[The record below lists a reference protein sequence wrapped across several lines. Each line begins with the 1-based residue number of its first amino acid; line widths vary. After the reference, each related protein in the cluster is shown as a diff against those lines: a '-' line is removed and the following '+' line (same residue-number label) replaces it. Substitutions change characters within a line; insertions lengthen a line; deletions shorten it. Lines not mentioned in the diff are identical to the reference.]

1 MSLDLHEKKQ
11 SKVSVVV
18 HSYELQVKRSYFY
31 SYIAKLYHFLANVV
45 SEENWMTFSETL
57 STKMRM
63 F

>member
-11 SKVSVVV
+11 SKVSVV
-18 HSYELQVKRSYFY
+18 HSYELQVKRSYSY

>member
-11 SKVSVVV
+11 SKVSVV
-18 HSYELQVKRSYFY
+18 HFNELQVKRSYFY

-45 SEENWMTFSETL
+45 SEENWMTFCETL

>member
-11 SKVSVVV
+11 SKVSVV
-18 HSYELQVKRSYFY
+18 HSHEWQVKRSYCY
-31 SYIAKLYHFLANVV
+31 SNIAKLYHFLANVV
-45 SEENWMTFSETL
+45 SEENWMTYSETL